1 MDAMDQMAAAGYD
14 TVVVGG
20 GLAGLVAANL
30 VADQGR
36 TVAVLEARGRLG
48 GRAGTDERAG
58 HLFNQGP
65 HALYLTGPGMAM
77 LRCLGVE
84 PTGGP
89 PPSSGSLAWL
99 DGRLGLLPRGAG
111 TLAATRLLGPADK
124 AAVGRLLGALPGL
137 DPADLAGLSAEAW
150 IAGLTD
156 RPKVRHLLRG
166 LVRLTTYAADL
177 DLLAAD
183 AALAQLQM
191 GTDGGVLYAD
201 GGWQRLID
209 RLAERLRTRGGHIL
223 VGGPVESLAPTAD
236 GGGGG
241 ASGTAWTV
249 TTAAGP
255 LTAGSVVLAG
265 LSPAAAV
272 RLSGSAELARR
283 CEGLVPATAAALDVG
298 LRRLPRPRHPFAL
311 GLDRP
316 WYLSVHNPP
325 ADLGSGVTLHVMAY
339 LDRHDAATPAE
350 PGASAEPS
358 EGSARAR
365 SLRGELEGLLDQVQ
379 PGWRHELEA
388 VRFQRRLVVA
398 HALPTVSGGGLAGRP
413 PVAVG
418 DRPRLFLA
426 GDWVGPAGLLADA
439 AIASAA
445 SAASAAGAAAAPAQS
460 TPTRRPAPASSP
472 VMVRGAG
479 HREPGR
485 MGA

>member
-30 VADQGR
+30 AADQGR

-48 GRAGTDERAG
+48 GRAATDERAR
-58 HLFNQGP
+58 HQFNQGP
-65 HALYLTGPGMAM
+65 HALYLTGPGMAV
-77 LRCLGVE
+77 LRRLGVE

-99 DGRLGLLPRGAG
+99 DGRLGLLPRSAG

-137 DPADLAGLSAEAW
+137 DPTDLAGLSAEAW

-191 GTDGGVLYAD
+191 GTDGGVLYLD

-209 RLAERLRTRGGHIL
+209 RLADRLRARDGHIL
-223 VGGPVESLAPTAD
+223 VGGPVDSLAPTAD
-236 GGGGG
+236 GGGDG
-241 ASGTAWTV
+241 ASGAAWTV

-255 LTAGSVVLAG
+255 NPGGPVRAGTVVLAG

-283 CEGLVPATAAALDVG
+283 CADLVPATAAALDVG

-325 ADLGSGVTLHVMAY
+325 ADLGAGVTLHVMAY
-339 LDRHDAATPAE
+339 LDRHDAAIPTE
-350 PGASAEPS
+350 PGTPAEPS

-365 SLRGELEGLLDQVQ
+365 TLRGELEGLLDQVQ

-388 VRFQRRLVVA
+388 ARFQRRLVVA

-413 PVAVG
+413 PVAVA
-418 DRPRLFLA
+418 DRPGLFLA

-445 SAASAAGAAAAPAQS
+445 GAAAATAQP
-460 TPTRRPAPASSP
+460 TPIRCPAPSP
-472 VMVRGAG
+472 VTVGRAG
-479 HREPGR
+479 SRQPGR